1 MYLFPVLKNAT
12 SMLPRNVV
20 ILTEN
25 VYENNIVKGNK
36 DHIDWRAYDEPQSER
51 GRYKSI
57 MCLAWNKRLGL

>member
-1 MYLFPVLKNAT
+1 
-12 SMLPRNVV
+12 MLPRNVV
-20 ILTEN
+20 ILTKN